1 MKDKAIRNIIL
12 EIVLIVLLST
22 GLIFANLTV
31 RDGIKDEA
39 QNYTQKLDVLVNEN
53 SEFIWNIER
62 PVNME
67 SLKVDGVVSIIGSA
81 KVYLENN
88 NERYLI
94 LDSST
99 LKEGTPATGFAV
111 VSRLEEFP
119 SSLFFEDVCL
129 ETCSLN
135 GFDKSSYKLI
145 FEISGGAILSI
156 KNVDYSQAKEPKPS
170 ITKPSP
176 KKLWLLPIVLMP
188 VILIT
193 SLIISKRKGL
203 PKGFHQKL
211 REVAY
216 FSKKD
221 RGKTVRAYNELRS
234 MYVELAESEINP
246 EIKAK
251 AYKAVEK
258 SYESLKKLSQNKPQ

>member
-1 MKDKAIRNIIL
+1 MKDKSLRNIIV
-12 EIVLIVLLST
+12 EIILIILLSAS
-22 GLIFANLTV
+22 LIFANFITK
-31 RDGIKDEA
+31 GEIHNEA
-39 QNYTQKLDVLVNEN
+39 QNYTQKLNVIVNEN
-53 SEFIWNIER
+53 SEFVWNIEH
-62 PVNME
+62 PVDME
-67 SLKVDGVVSIIGSA
+67 SLKVDGVVSIMGSA
-81 KVYLENN
+81 RVYLENN

-94 LDSST
+94 LDSSI

-119 SSLFFEDVCL
+119 SSLFFEDACL
-129 ETCSLN
+129 ETCSLD

-145 FEISGGAILSI
+145 FEISGGAILTI
-156 KNVDYSQAKEPKPS
+156 KNVDYSRAEEPKPGIAKS
-170 ITKPSP
+170 TP
-176 KKLWLLPIVLMP
+176 KKVWLLPIALVP

-193 SLIISKRKGL
+193 SLIISKRKGI
-203 PKGFHQKL
+203 PKEFYQKL

-221 RGKTVRAYNELRS
+221 MEKTVQAYNELRS

-246 EIKAK
+246 KIKAK

-258 SYESLKKLSQNKPQ
+258 SYESLKKLSQNLL